1 MKPLI
6 SIIVPTYKRC
16 HKISK
21 AINSL
26 IGQTFENWEAI
37 VVDNFSNDGT
47 KELLKNYKDKRI
59 KFFQIKNKGVISK
72 SRNYGINKSVGKYIA
87 FLDSDDWWSQ
97 NKLQNVN
104 KAILKGHKFIYHN
117 HYVVRSKLKI
127 KKKYYSRSIVN
138 SIYDDLIVNGPC
150 FATSS
155 VIVEKNTFKKLNFF
169 DESRDLISWEDYD
182 AWLRLA
188 KLNINFYF
196 INDFLSYINQD
207 NENNLTSEKKIN
219 NIFSFKQRYL
229 DKHKLSL
236 PNWSIIELFKNY
248 SFIKNF
254 TKAKIYFTK
263 INFSDLEFSIKVKL
277 NLLNFFN
284 KLRFLLC

>member
-1 MKPLI
+1 MGK
-6 SIIVPTYKRC
+6 Y
-16 HKISK
+16 
-21 AINSL
+21 
-26 IGQTFENWEAI
+26 I
-37 VVDNFSNDGT
+37 VVDNFPNDGT
-47 KELLKNYKDKRI
+47 KELLKNYKDKESN
-59 KFFQIKNKGVISK
+59 FSNQNKGVISK

-188 KLNINFYF
+188 KLNINFHY
-196 INDFLSYINQD
+196 INKFLSYINQD
-207 NENNLTSEKKIN
+207 DENNLNLKKNN
-219 NIFSFKQRYL
+219 NIFSIQTKYL
-229 DKHKLSL
+229 DKHNLGL

-254 TKAKIYFTK
+254 IQAEIYF
-263 INFSDLEFSIKVKL
+263 
-277 NLLNFFN
+277 
-284 KLRFLLC
+284 